1 MHQPG
6 GLALDHLGR
15 FFLARPVW
23 VAGLICLAML
33 ALPVAIW
40 MDLRN
45 LSDQNMRAQ
54 ANTLNQV
61 ITSIRSYYAENVVS
75 RVNAGDGRTETLHTF
90 RNVKGA
96 IPIPATLSIE
106 LGEAISAKVGDVTY
120 RFTSDYQFRNRQT
133 RALSP
138 FERSALAEFRTTSQP
153 DQVLAEQAGTLWD
166 RKVVLAT
173 PVILGAA
180 CVGCHN
186 SHPESPKKDWR
197 AGDVR
202 GIQTVSLHQ
211 PIALNIWAFKWLLG
225 YLAIAGAVGLIFAL
239 VQFRLARS
247 FHGMNG
253 ELEANNAFLAEVSM
267 KISKYLSPQIY
278 RSIFSGERDVEIHT
292 ERKKLTVFFNDIK
305 DFTATTERFQPEELT
320 ALLNEYFTEM
330 SAIAHAH
337 GATIDKFIGDAI
349 VAFFG
354 DPTTKGVAEDAR
366 ACVKMALAMQQRLA
380 ELNEEWQGRGYEH
393 PFHARIGINTGFC
406 NVGNF
411 GSAERMDYT
420 IIGAEAN
427 LAARMEGI
435 AKPGGIVMSYE
446 TWAHA
451 KDMVDATALEPTI
464 FKGIARQVVPYEVAQ
479 PSFEK
484 APGVQIAINMDAINE
499 QSRSEARAALQ
510 RALDSFDQQPAQQA
524 SDPVQVQ
531 VQAQQPQPAERQ
543 VEPAVQAQAPIQT
556 QPIQP
561 DPIQPETPQ
570 NIQPPEPAQTQQYV
584 KRWV

>member
-1 MHQPG
+1 M
-6 GLALDHLGR
+6 DHLGR
-15 FFLARPVW
+15 FFLARPAW

-75 RVNAGDGRTETLHTF
+75 RVKASTGPTQTLHTF
-90 RNVKGA
+90 RNVDGA

-106 LGEAISAKVGDVTY
+106 LGEAISADAGDVAY
-120 RFTSDYQFRNRQT
+120 SFTSDYQFTNRQPKT
-133 RALSP
+133 LSP
-138 FERSALAEFRTTSQP
+138 FERNALAKFRETRRA
-153 DQVLAEQAGTLWD
+153 DQVLAEETGTLWD
-166 RKVVLAT
+166 RRVAIAT
-173 PVILGAA
+173 PVILGEA

-186 SHPESPKKDWR
+186 SHPESPKTDWK

-202 GIQTVSLHQ
+202 GIQTISLHQ

-225 YLAIAGAVGLIFAL
+225 YLAVAGAIGLIFAL

-247 FHGMNG
+247 FQGMNS
-253 ELEANNAFLAEVSM
+253 ELEANNAFLADISL

-278 RSIFSGERDVEIHT
+278 RSIFSGEKDVAIHT
-292 ERKKLTVFFNDIK
+292 ERKKLTVFFSDIK
-305 DFTATTERFQPEELT
+305 DFTATTERLQPEELT

-330 SAIAHAH
+330 SAIAHSH

-354 DPTTKGVAEDAR
+354 DPTTLGVGEDAR
-366 ACVKMALAMQQRLA
+366 ACVNMALAMQRRLA
-380 ELNEEWQGRGYEH
+380 ELNNEWLERGYEH
-393 PFHARIGINTGFC
+393 PFHARIGINTGYC

-446 TWAHA
+446 TWAHV
-451 KDMVDATALEPTI
+451 KGMVEATALEPTT
-464 FKGIARQVVPYEVAQ
+464 FKGIARQVIPYEVKQ
-479 PSFEK
+479 PSGTVSTAMAAINENV
-484 APGVQIAINMDAINE
+484 PGVRIAINMGAMNAE
-499 QSRSEARAALQ
+499 SRNEARAALQ
-510 RALDSFDQQPAQQA
+510 RALDSFD
-524 SDPVQVQ
+524 DPSPKPSE
-531 VQAQQPQPAERQ
+531 A
-543 VEPAVQAQAPIQT
+543 
-556 QPIQP
+556 
-561 DPIQPETPQ
+561 
-570 NIQPPEPAQTQQYV
+570 
-584 KRWV
+584 